1 MKILY
6 IPGRYAFC
14 YYHRG
19 YLPGV
24 YSGQMV
30 IKDFVRS
37 NGLQA
42 DLSKIQEAVKK
53 ADVIVMQRPTDKEHL
68 ELAKWIKLN
77 DKKVIFENDD
87 TYDAEKSNNLDRL
100 KNKSAQ
106 DMFLGMSQNVRDFL
120 KIADGFIASTDM
132 LYKEYSE
139 HNSNGVVLKN
149 TIDPLDE
156 YEKPKNT
163 TGKLRVG
170 LVGSVT
176 TNNDYNHIKE
186 QIKKLDERGDVTLVV
201 MGVKYRNGNYSKFM
215 QDDYDF
221 WGSLKNVEWHPYVPL
236 LEYMMTVAS
245 LSLDVAIIPREES
258 YFNKCKSNLKYLE
271 MSLLKIPVIAQGFST
286 KDGPY
291 DNGCPHA
298 ELVYDNSTW
307 YDKIIDVKD
316 NYSKYQDM
324 ANKAHDYV
332 LENYNIKTY
341 AQEWTKAI
349 EKLINK

>member
-53 ADVIVMQRPTDKEHL
+53 ADVVVMQRPTDKEHL

-87 TYDAEKSNNLDRL
+87 TYDAEKSGNIDRL
-100 KNKSAQ
+100 RNKAAQ
-106 DMFLGMSQNVRDFL
+106 DIFLGMSQNVRDFL
-120 KIADGFIASTDM
+120 KVADGFIASTDM

-139 HNSNGVVLKN
+139 HNPNGVVLKN

-176 TNNDYNHIKE
+176 TNNDYNHIKD
-186 QIKKLDERGDVTLVV
+186 QLKKLDERGDVTLVV
-201 MGVKYRNGNYSKFM
+201 MGVKYRSGDYSKFM
-215 QDDYDF
+215 QEDYDF

-236 LEYMMTVAS
+236 LEYMMTVAH

-291 DNGCPHA
+291 DSGCPHA

-316 NYSKYQDM
+316 NLSKYQDM
-324 ANKAHDYV
+324 ATKAHDYV
-332 LENYNIKTY
+332 LKDYNIKTY
-341 AQEWTKAI
+341 APEWTKAI